1 MENTPAEVPA
11 AAPAAESV
19 TPTPN
24 INPTPAPAPD
34 MHGFTSEDLAG
45 MRTFI
50 DNNGGW
56 DRIKSRISNPEPVQ
70 PQMAASQPQAQPVE
84 PQMPQQPAYTPPQ
97 GSITPAEYA
106 AKKYAYDLASEKEF
120 ETISSYIKRGDFLND
135 MSRLGISLIN
145 QDGSYNDGRVREFL
159 ALKAQTVPAQGT
171 STEPDMSSAPTVEY
185 VPVAESGI
193 ASMDQ
198 AYAVLDQ
205 DMKLKAQGLAGH
217 PAIKSAEEYIKTGG
231 KPAKK

>member
-1 MENTPAEVPA
+1 MENTPSEVPA

-70 PQMAASQPQAQPVE
+70 PQMPTSQPQAQPVE
-84 PQMPQQPAYTPPQ
+84 MPQQPTYTPPQ
-97 GSITPAEYA
+97 GSITAQEFLAQQYFQGLSADP
-106 AKKYAYDLASEKEF
+106 KYA
-120 ETISSYIKRGDFLND
+120 
-135 MSRLGISLIN
+135 GISQQIASGDVLKEMASFNIQPLN
-145 QDGSYNDGRVREFL
+145 QDGSINDTMVRRFL
-159 ALKAQTVPAQGT
+159 DLKAQTVPAKGT
-171 STEPDMSSAPTVEY
+171 GTEPDMSSAPTVEY
-185 VPVAESGI
+185 VPVAESGVT
-193 ASMDQ
+193 SMDQ

-217 PAIKSAEEYIKTGG
+217 PAIQSAEEFIKTGG
-231 KPAKK
+231 KPKK

>member
-1 MENTPAEVPA
+1 MENTPTEVPA

-70 PQMAASQPQAQPVE
+70 PQMPTSQPQAQPVE
-84 PQMPQQPAYTPPQ
+84 PQIPQQPAYTPPQ
-97 GSITPAEYA
+97 GSITAQEFLAQQYFQGLSHDP
-106 AKKYAYDLASEKEF
+106 KYS
-120 ETISSYIKRGDFLND
+120 
-135 MSRLGISLIN
+135 GISEQIASGDVLKEMASFNISPLN
-145 QDGSYNDGRVREFL
+145 QDGSINDQMVRRFL
-159 ALKAQTVPAQGT
+159 DLKAQTVPAKGT
-171 STEPDMSSAPTVEY
+171 GTEPDMSSAPTVEY
-185 VPVAESGI
+185 VPVAESGVT
-193 ASMDQ
+193 SMDQ

-205 DMKLKAQGLAGH
+205 DMKLRAQGLAGH
-217 PAIKSAEEYIKTGG
+217 PAIQSAEEFIKTGG
-231 KPAKK
+231 KPKK